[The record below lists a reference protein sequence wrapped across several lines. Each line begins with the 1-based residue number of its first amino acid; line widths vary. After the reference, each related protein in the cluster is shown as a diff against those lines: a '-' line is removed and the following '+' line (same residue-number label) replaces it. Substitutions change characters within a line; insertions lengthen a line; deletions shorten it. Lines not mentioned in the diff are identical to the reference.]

1 MTNRLLQRAAALRDA
16 DALELRQAK
25 CQARWTDRRRCVRYA
40 AWTIDGERLCLR
52 HAVQRMLAPAPIH
65 SISPLIPERTR
76 R

>member
-65 SISPLIPERTR
+65 SIAPLIPEHSRK
-76 R
+76 